1 MYRKINKT
9 VQHPEYTNI
18 NHMKQDMSGL
28 FKMLG
33 MKVKRYKRGLVV
45 NTNTHSYQLE
55 ISNDNKNSQL

>member
-1 MYRKINKT
+1 MSRVRRKFK
-9 VQHPEYTNI
+9 HPDYTDVI
-18 NHMKQDMSGL
+18 IMKKDMSGL

-55 ISNDNKNSQL
+55 INNGNKNSQL

>member
-28 FKMLG
+28 FNMLG
-33 MKVKRYKRGLVV
+33 LKVKRNKRGLLV
-45 NTNTHSYQLE
+45 NTKTHSYQLE
-55 ISNDNKNSQL
+55 IGDGTSKL